1 MIYPENI
8 MICIAVPLLI
18 TAVFSEG
25 RARHFAYSFVA
36 GMVICLLSAYIGG
49 FLQYRA
55 EMSPEDTSIF
65 ISPILEEIM
74 KMLPVFLYLIIFA
87 PSDKELLV
95 ISLGTGAGFAT
106 FENICHI
113 LAYGAESISYV
124 MIRGFAAG
132 IMHII
137 SVYALALAMIRLKR
151 YNISYVYVIAGG
163 LGLSMSFHALYNLLV
178 SEAGI
183 TSYIGYALPVSAAA
197 VLVLIVKRDRSY
209 KGATE

>member
-1 MIYPENI
+1 
-8 MICIAVPLLI
+8 
-18 TAVFSEG
+18 
-25 RARHFAYSFVA
+25 
-36 GMVICLLSAYIGG
+36 
-49 FLQYRA
+49 
-55 EMSPEDTSIF
+55 
-65 ISPILEEIM
+65 
-74 KMLPVFLYLIIFA
+74 
-87 PSDKELLV
+87 V
-95 ISLGTGAGFAT
+95 ISLGTGAGFST